1 MSHGED
7 QHMAA
12 ISNVQRIVASIRAEM
27 AQRVA
32 VGDPAAVP
40 TPAKRGARAK
50 AAPAATSGGLISQR
64 VKALDP
70 ADPQRGRKAFRI
82 FLESVLLNELG
93 EELINDS
100 AFYQMVDQVQQTMEQ
115 DQQIAAAIEKAV
127 ASLLDQQAKP

>member
-1 MSHGED
+1 MT
-7 QHMAA
+7 A
-12 ISNVQRIVASIRAEM
+12 INSVQQIVASIRAEM

-32 VGDPAAVP
+32 VGDSAAPVAARRRARGKPAA
-40 TPAKRGARAK
+40 
-50 AAPAATSGGLISQR
+50 AASSGMISER

-93 EELINDS
+93 QELINDS

-115 DQQIAAAIEKAV
+115 DEKIAAAIDKAV
-127 ASLLDQQAKP
+127 ASLLDQQAGQ